1 MCHGIGVCSCG
12 LFNRQMTS
20 SHDLCCYLDSSVLFN
35 HLTATVITAFATDC
49 VIYVPRAAVR
59 AKCDCRHLSLVVS
72 TALRSARLRLF
83 AFRMC
88 HRFFISYLLLFF
100 SGLQAGLFY
109 SFIRQSPAQSSRLP
123 SSLSLSHLGSVACM
137 ALSLC
142 PSISMLSPRVSS
154 SPTMAGRPPRCFF
167 SKALIVRLHLPSG

>member
-100 SGLQAGLFY
+100 SGLQAGLFILLFGRVRLSHQDY
-109 SFIRQSPAQSSRLP
+109 QAPSAYPTSGQSPAWRCHSVRPYLCYLPESHRQSLQYH
-123 SSLSLSHLGSVACM
+123 HLRQWQDG
-137 ALSLC
+137 LHG
-142 PSISMLSPRVSS
+142 VSS
-154 SPTMAGRPPRCFF
+154 VKRS
-167 SKALIVRLHLPSG
+167 